1 MNVIHLY
8 IIHEIRYHRILL
20 FEATLFEI
28 EKGQCDL
35 KGQKIMKRFKEEPY
49 NYEFIR
55 DRNLQINNEIL
66 SKFINRQF

>member
-20 FEATLFEI
+20 FEAKLSEI
-28 EKGQCDL
+28 EKC
-35 KGQKIMKRFKEEPY
+35 QKIMKRFKEEHY